1 MQPIKTWNYVCVAFH
16 RSFSIDQV
24 NFGLYREIYAFSV
37 INPMVSERRESVRF
51 TEKLILN
58 FSIAAPSQAPTSF
71 SVAALSST
79 SIVASWQLPPIN
91 GRNGIITG
99 YKLYYKKKHSAGSFT
114 VLRINDI
121 AILTKDVTGL
131 EKYTEYELKV
141 LAFTSVGDGPTSA
154 VKFMKTMEDGKRLG
168 YHFLEILSLMFFL
181 EDLNI

>member
-1 MQPIKTWNYVCVAFH
+1 MSVSHSTGHVHFGFLVFFAAFH
-16 RSFSIDQV
+16 RSSELWTIH
-24 NFGLYREIYAFSV
+24 REICVFSV

-154 VKFMKTMEDGKRLG
+154 VKFMITMEDGKRLG
-168 YHFLEILSLMFFL
+168 CHFLEILNLMGFF
-181 EDLNI
+181 